1 MIDFYRDELETPFG
15 TLEIICESK
24 HLLRIDILRS
34 EVGERLINTNAIT
47 EKTKRQLE
55 AYFEG
60 KRVDFDLPLLPQ
72 GTAYQK
78 KVWQHLLK
86 IPYGVTIS
94 YKTLACWTGNENA
107 SRAVGHAN
115 SKNPIMI
122 VIPCH
127 RVIGKNGTLTGYAGG
142 LDVKK
147 WLIEHEQKFA
157 NL

>member
-1 MIDFYRDELETPFG
+1 MTDFYRDEMETPFG
-15 TLEIICESK
+15 IIEIISESPY
-24 HLLRIDILRS
+24 LLRIDILRTT
-34 EVGERLINTNAIT
+34 EGERPINPNEIT
-47 EKTKRQLE
+47 EKTKRQLDE
-55 AYFEG
+55 YFEG
-60 KRVDFDLPLLPQ
+60 KRVDFDLPLSPQ

-78 KVWQHLLK
+78 KVWQYLLE

-142 LDVKK
+142 LDVKQ